1 MQTLLE
7 NRGRGSAYNL
17 FYESNIILTH
27 QTKTSQENYTLL
39 SLMNIHAEIINKIT
53 ANQIQEYINKVLKT
67 E

>member
-7 NRGRGSAYNL
+7 NRGRGSTYNL